1 MRDGEGR
8 EVPSGRVRRMVAL
21 GGLATGIG
29 GRALVQGAM
38 RLAQGERP
46 RLGDLLLTPGN
57 ARRVTDQLAQLRG
70 AAMKVGQ
77 LLSMDAGE
85 MLPAEMAAILA
96 RLRAEAEPM
105 PPAQL
110 RRVLDGAWGV
120 GWLSRFRRF
129 DVRPIAAASIGQV
142 HRAQTRDGRDLAI
155 KVQYPG
161 IRASIDSDVDNVA
174 ALMRLSGLVPG
185 RLEVGPLLAEAKRQ
199 LHEEAD
205 YRREAAQMRRFGELL
220 AAREGFV
227 VPVPFDDLSGG
238 EVLAMD
244 YVDSLPIEA
253 LEDAPQEVR
262 DDVAARLIG
271 LVLEELFDF
280 NLMQTDPNFANFRWQ
295 AGTGQAAAGKVVLLD
310 FGAARSF
317 PDGLAGRFRAV
328 VRAGIAGEPEAMLQ
342 AMTAMGYLPEG
353 LGAAHRRAVVELADL
368 AFGPLRAG
376 GVYDFGRRDLV
387 TELRDRGMALG
398 MDRDLWHVPPPE
410 VLFLHRKFGG
420 LYLLAARLRAR
431 VDLDR
436 VMGRYFAS

>member
-1 MRDGEGR
+1 MDDPREGR
-8 EVPSGRVRRMVAL
+8 EVPAGRLRRMMAL

-29 GRALVQGAM
+29 GRVLAEGAM
-38 RLAQGERP
+38 RLVQGERP
-46 RLGDLLLTPGN
+46 RLPDLLLTPGN
-57 ARRVTDQLAQLRG
+57 ARRVTDQLAHMRG

-85 MLPAEMAAILA
+85 MLPAELAAILA
-96 RLRAEAEPM
+96 RLRADADPM

-110 RRVLDGAWGV
+110 RRVLDGAWGT

-129 DVRPIAAASIGQV
+129 DVRPIASASIGQV
-142 HRAQTRDGRDLAI
+142 HRAQTKDGRDLAI

-174 ALMRLSGLVPG
+174 ALMRMSGLVSG
-185 RLEVGPLLAEAKRQ
+185 RLDVKPLLAEAKRQ

-220 AAREGFV
+220 AGRTGFV
-227 VPVPFDDLSGG
+227 VPVPQEDLSGG
-238 EVLAMD
+238 DVLAMD
-244 YVDSLPIEA
+244 YVDSLPIEV
-253 LEDAPQEVR
+253 LEQAQQEVR

-295 AGTGQAAAGKVVLLD
+295 PETGRVVLLD

-317 PDGLAGRFRAV
+317 PDGLAARFQAV
-328 VRAGIAGEPEAMLQ
+328 VQAGIAGEPEAMLR
-342 AMTAMGYLPEG
+342 AMTAMGYLPEALAEG
-353 LGAAHRRAVVELADL
+353 HRRAVVELADL

-376 GVYDFGRRDLV
+376 GVYDFARRDLV
-387 TELRDRGMALG
+387 MELRDRGMALG

-420 LYLLAARLRAR
+420 LYLLVARLRAR

-436 VMGRYFAS
+436 VMGRYFAD

>member
-1 MRDGEGR
+1 MDEGEGR
-8 EVPSGRVRRMVAL
+8 AVPSGRLRRMAAL
-21 GGLATGIG
+21 GGLAMGIG
-29 GRALVQGAM
+29 GRVLAEGAM

-85 MLPAEMAAILA
+85 MLPAELAAILA
-96 RLRAEAEPM
+96 RLRADADPM

-110 RRVLDGAWGV
+110 RRVLDGAWGA

-129 DVRPIAAASIGQV
+129 DVRPIASASIGQV
-142 HRAQTRDGRDLAI
+142 HRAQTKDGRDLAI

-185 RLEVGPLLAEAKRQ
+185 RLDVKPLLAEAKRQ

-205 YRREAAQMRRFGELL
+205 YRREAAQMRRFGGLL
-220 AAREGFV
+220 AGREGFV
-227 VPVPFDDLSGG
+227 VPVPQGDLSGG

-244 YVDSLPIEA
+244 YVDSVPIET
-253 LEDAPQEVR
+253 LEDAPQAVR
-262 DDVAARLIG
+262 DDVATRLIG

-295 AGTGQAAAGKVVLLD
+295 TATGRVVLLD

-317 PDGLAGRFRAV
+317 PDGLAARFRAV
-328 VRAGIAGEPEAMLQ
+328 VQAGIAGEPEAMLR
-342 AMTAMGYLPEG
+342 AMTVMGYLPEG
-353 LGAAHRRAVVELADL
+353 LGEGHRRAVVELADL
-368 AFGPLRAG
+368 AFGPMRAG
-376 GVYDFGRRDLV
+376 GVYDFAQRDLV
-387 TELRDRGMALG
+387 MELRDRGMALG

-420 LYLLAARLRAR
+420 LYLLVARLRAR
-431 VDLDR
+431 VDLDA
-436 VMGRYFAS
+436 VLARYFAI

>member
-1 MRDGEGR
+1 M
-8 EVPSGRVRRMVAL
+8 MAL

-29 GRALVQGAM
+29 GRVLAEGAM

-46 RLGDLLLTPGN
+46 RLPDLLLTPGN

-85 MLPAEMAAILA
+85 MLPAELAAILA
-96 RLRAEAEPM
+96 RLRSDAEPM

-110 RRVLDGAWGV
+110 RRVLDGAWGT
-120 GWLSRFRRF
+120 GWLGRFRRF
-129 DVRPIAAASIGQV
+129 DVRPIASASIGQV
-142 HRAQTRDGRDLAI
+142 HRAQTKDGRDLAI

-174 ALMRLSGLVPG
+174 ALMRMSGLVPG
-185 RLEVGPLLAEAKRQ
+185 RLDVKPLLAEAKRQ

-205 YRREAAQMRRFGELL
+205 YRRESAQMRRFGELL
-220 AAREGFV
+220 AGREGFV
-227 VPVPFDDLSGG
+227 VPVPQDDLSGG

-244 YVDSLPIEA
+244 YVESLPIEV
-253 LEDAPQEVR
+253 LDDAPQEVR

-295 AGTGQAAAGKVVLLD
+295 AATGRDSGGRVVLLD

-317 PDGLAGRFRAV
+317 PDGLAARFREV

-342 AMTAMGYLPEG
+342 AMVAMGYLPEG
-353 LGAAHRRAVVELADL
+353 LAEGHRRAVVELADL

-376 GVYDFGRRDLV
+376 GVYDFARRDLV
-387 TELRDRGMALG
+387 LELRDRGMALG

-436 VMGRYFAS
+436 VLGRYFAD

>member
-1 MRDGEGR
+1 M
-8 EVPSGRVRRMVAL
+8 MAL

-29 GRALVQGAM
+29 GRVLADGAR

-46 RLGDLLLTPGN
+46 RLGDLILTPAN

-85 MLPAEMAAILA
+85 MLPSELAAIMA
-96 RLRAEAEPM
+96 RLRADAEPM

-110 RRVLDGAWGV
+110 RRVLDGVWGP

-142 HRAQTRDGRDLAI
+142 HRALTKDGRDLAI

-161 IRASIDSDVDNVA
+161 VRASIDSDVDNVA
-174 ALMRLSGLVPG
+174 ALLRLSGLVPG
-185 RLEVGPLLAEAKRQ
+185 RLDVKPLLAEAKRQ

-220 AAREGFV
+220 AGRAGFV
-227 VPVPFDDLSGG
+227 VPVPHEDLSGDA
-238 EVLAMD
+238 VLAMD
-244 YVDSLPIEA
+244 YVESAPIES
-253 LEDAPQEVR
+253 LEGAEQELRDA
-262 DDVAARLIG
+262 VAARLIG
-271 LVLEELFDF
+271 LVLEEVFDF

-295 AGTGQAAAGKVVLLD
+295 AETGRVVLLD
-310 FGAARSF
+310 FGAARGFS
-317 PDGLAGRFRAV
+317 PGLAARLRAV
-328 VRAGIAGEPEAMLQ
+328 VRAGIAGEPEALLR
-342 AMTAMGYLPEG
+342 AMVEMGYLPEG
-353 LGAAHRRAVVELADL
+353 LSVAHQRAVLELADL

-376 GVYDFGRRDLV
+376 GVFDFGRRDLV
-387 TELRDRGMALG
+387 MELRDRGMALG
-398 MDRDLWHVPPPE
+398 MDPDLWHVPPPE

-420 LYLLAARLRAR
+420 LYLLAAKLRAR
-431 VDLDR
+431 VDLDP
-436 VMGRYFAS
+436 VMRPYFAD

>member
-1 MRDGEGR
+1 MDEGEGR
-8 EVPSGRVRRMVAL
+8 AVPAGRLRRMVAL

-29 GRALVQGAM
+29 GRVLAEGAM

-85 MLPAEMAAILA
+85 MLPAELAAILA
-96 RLRAEAEPM
+96 RLRADAEPM

-110 RRVLDGAWGV
+110 RRVLDGAWGP
-120 GWLSRFRRF
+120 GWLGRFWRF
-129 DVRPIAAASIGQV
+129 DVRPIASASIGQV
-142 HRAQTRDGRDLAI
+142 HWAQTKDGRDLAI

-174 ALMRLSGLVPG
+174 ALMRMSGLVPG
-185 RLEVGPLLAEAKRQ
+185 RLDVKPLLAEAKRQ

-205 YRREAAQMRRFGELL
+205 YRREAAQMRRFGALL
-220 AAREGFV
+220 AGRDGFA

-244 YVDSLPIEA
+244 YVDSLPIEV
-253 LEDAPQEVR
+253 LEDAPQAVR

-295 AGTGQAAAGKVVLLD
+295 PETGRVVLLD

-317 PDGLAGRFRAV
+317 PDELAARFRAV
-328 VRAGIAGEPEAMLQ
+328 VQAGIAGEPEAMLQ

-353 LGAAHRRAVVELADL
+353 LAEGHRRAVVELADL

-376 GVYDFGRRDLV
+376 GVYDFGQRDLV
-387 TELRDRGMALG
+387 MELRDRGMALG

-420 LYLLAARLRAR
+420 LYLLVARLKAR
-431 VDLDR
+431 VDLDA
-436 VMGRYFAS
+436 VLAPYFAT